1 MSLSGRPSTVR
12 LVFLGAAGVGKT
24 ALIRRFLH
32 DRFEHKYVRTVE
44 ELHVLEYDTAGSG
57 KVRLEILDTSGSY
70 SFPAMR
76 ELCIRHSDAF
86 ALVYAVDDAG
96 SFEEARRLRDEILR
110 LRGDKGAPITVVG
123 GKSELS
129 EAEGRV
135 LPAGSAMATVEDE
148 WDANFVEASARTGGN
163 AVGVFRALLQQVK
176 APHRLS
182 PAVSRRRDTAPAPAP
197 AAKKR
202 PPLKKHNSCA
212 LS

>member
-1 MSLSGRPSTVR
+1 MSMSGRPNTVR
-12 LVFLGAAGVGKT
+12 LVFLGAAGVGKS

-32 DRFEHKYVRTVE
+32 DRYEHKYTRTVE

-57 KVRLEILDTSGSY
+57 KMRLEILDTSGSY

-86 ALVYAVDDAG
+86 ALVYAVDDPG
-96 SFEEARRLRDEILR
+96 SLEEVRRIRDEILE

-123 GKSELS
+123 CKADLTET
-129 EAEGRV
+129 EGRV
-135 LPAGSAMATVEDE
+135 LPAGDVMATVEGE

-163 AVGVFRALLQQVK
+163 TVGVFRALLQQVNL
-176 APHRLS
+176 PHRLS
-182 PAVSRRRDTAPAPAP
+182 PAVWRRHRDTVPRRAV
-197 AAKKR
+197 KKK
-202 PPLKKHNSCA
+202 PPLKKHNSCV